1 MGLLASGL
9 PKPRVV
15 VLGSGW
21 AGNRLARML
30 NKELYDVS
38 IVSPAN
44 HFLVTPLLPQTA
56 VGTLEARNV
65 QENVRTIDGLHK
77 YYQAKAV
84 DLDVQSQML
93 VCEECITNE
102 RPNGH
107 RFRVRFD
114 VLVVATGCKTDT
126 FGTPGVVEAEG
137 REVHFLKHI
146 RHAQGIRNRMLECF
160 ERAAMPGV
168 DPAERDRLLS
178 FVVVGGGPTS
188 CEFTAELHDFLA
200 TDVSTW
206 AYPDLAKHVTLTLVE
221 AGPRL
226 MPAFDAALVGHMMS
240 QLAKRKVNVRT
251 RTRVKALRADEE
263 GCTNMAVLQ
272 AEGGPEETLR
282 FGTLVWSAG
291 LQQVK
296 FVQNLNLRGIE
307 LLKSRTGRLCTDE
320 YMRVLYEEEDADEQ
334 PEPPLEDV
342 EAHAQWARDQMP
354 KPVLR
359 GRMYALGDC
368 AEITTQPLP
377 PTAQVAEQQA
387 DYLANCL
394 NQEPF
399 VRGLAARRDY
409 TGLAPLPLPQPVP
422 PSSFPPVPS
431 IFYRKRA
438 GFQYINRGSMSSLG
452 MGGGLVDMT
461 KLHVPA
467 PPGGDGEPAQ
477 VRGPTATGLLAF
489 TAWHGY
495 YFSRQYTS
503 MNIVLNLLHSFRSR
517 FLRRDIGRF

>member
-1 MGLLASGL
+1 MSLLASGL

-15 VLGSGW
+15 ILGSGW

-30 NKELYDVS
+30 SKELYDVTL
-38 IVSPAN
+38 ISPAN

-65 QENVRTIDGLHK
+65 QENVRTIDRLHK
-77 YYQAKAV
+77 YYQAKART
-84 DLDVQSQML
+84 LDVQSQVL
-93 VCEECITNE
+93 ECEECITNE

-107 RFRVRFD
+107 RFRVQFD
-114 VLVVATGCKTDT
+114 ALVVATGCKTDT
-126 FGTPGVVEAEG
+126 FGTPGVLEAEG

-168 DPAERDRLLS
+168 EPDERDRLLS

-188 CEFTAELHDFLA
+188 CEFTAELHDFLS
-200 TDVSTW
+200 TDVSKW
-206 AYPDLAKHVTLTLVE
+206 AYPDLAKHVKLTLVE

-226 MPAFDAALVGHMMS
+226 MPAFDAALVEHMMT
-240 QLAKRKVNVRT
+240 QLATRDVDVRIG
-251 RTRVKALRADEE
+251 TRVKALKADDD

-296 FVQNLNLRGIE
+296 FVQNLNLRGLE
-307 LLKSRTGRLCTDE
+307 LLKGRTGRLCTDE
-320 YMRVLYEEEDADEQ
+320 YMRVLYEEEDDEDQ
-334 PEPPLEDV
+334 PEPPEESDA
-342 EAHAQWARDQMP
+342 EAHAQWLLDQLP
-354 KPVLR
+354 KPILG
-359 GRMYALGDC
+359 GRVYALGDC
-368 AEITTQPLP
+368 AEIMTQPLP

-394 NQEPF
+394 NQAPF
-399 VRGLAARRDY
+399 VGLAAPDY

-431 IFYRKRA
+431 VFYRKSP

-461 KLHVPA
+461 KLNVPA
-467 PPGGDGEPAQ
+467 PGGDGKPSQ
-477 VRGPTATGLLAF
+477 VRGPAVTGLLAF

>member
-1 MGLLASGL
+1 MSLLASGL

-15 VLGSGW
+15 ILGSGW

-30 NKELYDVS
+30 SKELYDVTL
-38 IVSPAN
+38 VSPAN

-65 QENVRTIDGLHK
+65 QENVRTIDKLHK
-77 YYQAKAV
+77 YYQAKART
-84 DLDVQSQML
+84 LDVQSQVL
-93 VCEECITNE
+93 ECEECITNE

-107 RFRVRFD
+107 RFRVGFD
-114 VLVVATGCKTDT
+114 ALVIATGCKTDT
-126 FGTPGVVEAEG
+126 FGTPGVIEAEG

-200 TDVSTW
+200 TDVSKW

-226 MPAFDAALVGHMMS
+226 MPAFDAALVEHMMT
-240 QLAKRKVNVRT
+240 QLATRDVDVRIG
-251 RTRVKALRADEE
+251 TRVKALKKDGD
-263 GCTNMAVLQ
+263 GCTNMAILQ

-296 FVQNLNLRGIE
+296 FVQNLNLRGLE
-307 LLKSRTGRLCTDE
+307 LLKGRTGRLSTDE
-320 YMRVLYEEEDADEQ
+320 YMRVLYEEEDDEDQ
-334 PEPPLEDV
+334 PEPPQDSDA
-342 EAHAQWARDQMP
+342 EAHAQWLLDQLP
-354 KPVLR
+354 KPILG
-359 GRMYALGDC
+359 GRVYALGDC
-368 AEITTQPLP
+368 AEIMTQPLP

-394 NQEPF
+394 NQAPF
-399 VRGLAARRDY
+399 VGLAAPDY

-431 IFYRKRA
+431 IFYRKSA

-461 KLHVPA
+461 KLNVPA
-467 PPGGDGEPAQ
+467 SGGDGKPTE
-477 VRGPTATGLLAF
+477 VRGPTVTGPLAF
-489 TAWHGY
+489 AAWHGY